1 MTPAPARF
9 ALAIVAAFLL
19 SGLADAF
26 TSALVGQNVAAI
38 EAHGLVS
45 GLQETNSALAPNEAR
60 LSAYLAHKR
69 LALWMVVPVIL
80 FLFVPRR
87 LWRHPPVGLLAAAFY
102 GLLIG
107 LLFNAFLGF
116 IAALSNLSLLVLGTN
131 PGHLIIA
138 WLQGAD
144 LMQFETREAKYRLL
158 TAIAAVPAGLATW
171 AVLRRWPLP
180 ASLSEPNPAS
190 S

>member
-26 TSALVGQNVAAI
+26 TSALVGQNIAAI
-38 EAHGLVS
+38 EARGLVT
-45 GLQETNSALAPNEAR
+45 GLQETNSALAPNETR
-60 LSAYLAHKR
+60 LSACLVQKR
-69 LALWMVVPVIL
+69 LALWMIVPVIL
-80 FLFVPRR
+80 FLLVPQRF
-87 LWRHPPVGLLAAAFY
+87 WRHPPVGLLAAAFY
-102 GLLIG
+102 GILIG

-116 IAALSNLSLLVLGTN
+116 IAALSNLSLLVFGTN
-131 PGHLIIA
+131 PGHLIMT
-138 WLQGAD
+138 WLQDAN
-144 LMQFETREAKYRLL
+144 LMQFETRDAKYRLF

-171 AVLRRWPLP
+171 AALRRWPLP

-190 S
+190 P